1 MGRPSTIPT
10 TALALAVYL
19 TRHPL
24 VWVCGLP
31 GTAFAGAVSRID
43 GDLVELTVM
52 AGGRH
57 RHILM
62 PTGWNSREKKAPV
75 RTAAI
80 RAAFRFHA
88 AGFHVACVERRNKLE
103 VLQLH
108 VRYIDEGSPFQ

>member
-1 MGRPSTIPT
+1 MSRPATTPT
-10 TALALAVYL
+10 TALALADYL

-31 GTAFAGAVSRID
+31 GRAFAGAVSRID
-43 GDLVELTVM
+43 GDLVELTAM

-57 RHILM
+57 RLILM

-80 RAAFRFHA
+80 RASFRFHE
-88 AGFHVACVERRNKLE
+88 AGFHAVCVERRNKLE
-103 VLQLH
+103 VLHLH
-108 VRYIDEGSPFQ
+108 VRYIDEGRPFQ